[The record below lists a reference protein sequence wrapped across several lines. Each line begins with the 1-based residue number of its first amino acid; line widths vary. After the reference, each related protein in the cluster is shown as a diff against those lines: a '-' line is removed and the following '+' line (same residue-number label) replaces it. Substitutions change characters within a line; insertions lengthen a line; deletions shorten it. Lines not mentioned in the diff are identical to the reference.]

1 MVVEEQNLESGGSV
15 RVVIK
20 GESHLRN
27 VLWGPV
33 RWIKMLAKELH
44 WSFVFGVVS
53 LYGINQGLGGS
64 LGRVATEYYMKDV
77 QKVQPSES
85 QALTAITKIPWII
98 KPLWGILTD
107 VLPIY
112 GFHRRP
118 YFVLAGV
125 LGVVSMLFI
134 SVLGNLHLYLALLW
148 MTIASAAMA
157 IADVTIDACTAYNSI
172 KHPSLASD
180 MQSLCSL
187 SSSIGALLGFFMSGI
202 LVHLVGSKG
211 VFGLLTLPFA
221 LASVVGMV
229 FSESHVP
236 GFSYKQVMSQCLSFN
251 QRESTD
257 SCFVSI
263 QVNQKFIDAGRAMW
277 RTMKCSDV
285 WRPSLYMYISLALSL
300 NIHEGLFYWFTDSK
314 DGPLFAQET
323 VGFILSIGSVG
334 SILGATLYQLVLK
347 DHAFRGICLWTQ
359 LLFALAGMLDLIL
372 VLRLNLKLGLPDYL
386 FIVVDE
392 VVSQM
397 IGRLKWMPLL
407 VLTSKLCPHGI
418 EGTFFALLMSI
429 DNAGFM
435 TSSWLGGVLLH
446 VLNVT
451 RTEFGN
457 LWLAVL
463 IRNVLRVSPLFVLFL
478 VPKGDQ
484 NTFKLPGE
492 IIGEDSDSDEEKEE
506 ARNLELA
513 SLVHSADRR

>member
-1 MVVEEQNLESGGSV
+1 MVVEDQNLESGGSV

-236 GFSYKQVMSQCLSFN
+236 GFSYKQV
-251 QRESTD
+251 
-257 SCFVSI
+257 
-263 QVNQKFIDAGRAMW
+263 NQKFIDAGRAMW

-446 VLNVT
+446 VLKVT

-506 ARNLELA
+506 AQNLELA

>member
-1 MVVEEQNLESGGSV
+1 
-15 RVVIK
+15 
-20 GESHLRN
+20 
-27 VLWGPV
+27 
-33 RWIKMLAKELH
+33 
-44 WSFVFGVVS
+44 
-53 LYGINQGLGGS
+53 
-64 LGRVATEYYMKDV
+64 
-77 QKVQPSES
+77 
-85 QALTAITKIPWII
+85 
-98 KPLWGILTD
+98 
-107 VLPIY
+107 
-112 GFHRRP
+112 
-118 YFVLAGV
+118 
-125 LGVVSMLFI
+125 MLFI

-236 GFSYKQVMSQCLSFN
+236 GFSYKQV
-251 QRESTD
+251 
-257 SCFVSI
+257 
-263 QVNQKFIDAGRAMW
+263 NQKFIDAGRAMW

-314 DGPLFAQET
+314 DGPLFAQ
-323 VGFILSIGSVG
+323 VLNHSQNILEVAYHVEIFPCFVSGNCWFHSLNWFVG

-347 DHAFRGICLWTQ
+347 DHPFRGICLWTQ

-446 VLNVT
+446 VLKVT

-492 IIGEDSDSDEEKEE
+492 IMGKILILMKRKKKLGTWSWRLLFIPLIEDSSQC
-506 ARNLELA
+506 
-513 SLVHSADRR
+513 SLVIDKSLKHMLHCL

>member
-1 MVVEEQNLESGGSV
+1 MIRHSGYSGRSPWCL
-15 RVVIK
+15 K
-20 GESHLRN
+20 FL
-27 VLWGPV
+27 
-33 RWIKMLAKELH
+33 
-44 WSFVFGVVS
+44 S
-53 LYGINQGLGGS
+53 L
-64 LGRVATEYYMKDV
+64 D
-77 QKVQPSES
+77 
-85 QALTAITKIPWII
+85 
-98 KPLWGILTD
+98 
-107 VLPIY
+107 
-112 GFHRRP
+112 
-118 YFVLAGV
+118 
-125 LGVVSMLFI
+125 
-134 SVLGNLHLYLALLW
+134 
-148 MTIASAAMA
+148 
-157 IADVTIDACTAYNSI
+157 
-172 KHPSLASD
+172 
-180 MQSLCSL
+180 
-187 SSSIGALLGFFMSGI
+187 
-202 LVHLVGSKG
+202 
-211 VFGLLTLPFA
+211 
-221 LASVVGMV
+221 
-229 FSESHVP
+229 
-236 GFSYKQVMSQCLSFN
+236 
-251 QRESTD
+251 
-257 SCFVSI
+257 
-263 QVNQKFIDAGRAMW
+263 VNQKFIDAGRAMW

-446 VLNVT
+446 VLKVT

-463 IRNVLRVSPLFVLFL
+463 IRNVMRVSPLFVLFL

-492 IIGEDSDSDEEKEE
+492 IMGEDSDSDEEKEE

>member
-1 MVVEEQNLESGGSV
+1 MVVEEEQNLENGGSV
-15 RVVIK
+15 HVVK
-20 GESHLRN
+20 GESNFRN
-27 VLWGPV
+27 VVCGPV
-33 RWIKMLAKELH
+33 RWLKMLSSELH

-107 VLPIY
+107 VLPIF

-118 YFVLAGV
+118 YFILAGV
-125 LGVVSMLFI
+125 LGVVSLLFI
-134 SVLGNLHLYLALLW
+134 SLHSNLHLYLALLW
-148 MTIASAAMA
+148 MTISSAAMA

-202 LVHLVGSKG
+202 LVHIVGSKG
-211 VFGLLTLPFA
+211 VFGLLTFPFA
-221 LASVVGMV
+221 LVSVVGIV
-229 FSESHVP
+229 FSEPHVP
-236 GFSYKQVMSQCLSFN
+236 GFSYKQV
-251 QRESTD
+251 
-257 SCFVSI
+257 
-263 QVNQKFIDAGRAMW
+263 NQKFTDAGKAMW

-285 WRPSLYMYISLALSL
+285 WRPSLYMYISLTLGL

-323 VGFILSIGSVG
+323 VGFILSIGSIG

-347 DHAFRGICLWTQ
+347 DHPFRGLCLWTQ
-359 LLFALAGMLDLIL
+359 LLFALSGMLDLIL
-372 VLRLNLKLGLPDYL
+372 VLRLNLKFGLPDYL

-392 VVSQM
+392 IVSQM

-429 DNAGFM
+429 DNAGLM
-435 TSSWLGGVLLH
+435 TSSWLGGILLH
-446 VLNVT
+446 VLKVT

-463 IRNVLRVSPLFVLFL
+463 IRNVMRLLPLCFLFL

-484 NTFKLPGE
+484 NTFKLPDEIMGGE
-492 IIGEDSDSDEEKEE
+492 SEDSEDEKEGT
-506 ARNLELA
+506 RNLELA
-513 SLVHSADRR
+513 SLVQAVDRR

>member
-1 MVVEEQNLESGGSV
+1 MVVEEQSLENGGSV
-15 RVVIK
+15 HVVK
-20 GESHLRN
+20 GESNFRN
-27 VLWGPV
+27 VVCGPV
-33 RWIKMLAKELH
+33 RWLKMLSSELH

-107 VLPIY
+107 VLPIF

-118 YFVLAGV
+118 YFILAGV
-125 LGVVSMLFI
+125 LGVVSLLFI
-134 SVLGNLHLYLALLW
+134 SLHSNLHLYLALFW
-148 MTIASAAMA
+148 MTISSAAMA

-211 VFGLLTLPFA
+211 VFGLLTFPFA
-221 LASVVGMV
+221 LVSVVGIV
-229 FSESHVP
+229 FSEPHVP
-236 GFSYKQVMSQCLSFN
+236 GFSYKQV
-251 QRESTD
+251 
-257 SCFVSI
+257 
-263 QVNQKFIDAGRAMW
+263 NQKFTDAGKAMW

-285 WRPSLYMYISLALSL
+285 WRPSLYMYISLTLGL

-314 DGPLFAQET
+314 DGPLFTQET
-323 VGFILSIGSVG
+323 VGFILSIGSIG
-334 SILGATLYQLVLK
+334 SILAATLYQLVLK
-347 DHAFRGICLWTQ
+347 DHPFRGLCLWTQ
-359 LLFALAGMLDLIL
+359 LLFALSGMLDLIL
-372 VLRLNLKLGLPDYL
+372 VLRLNLKFGLPDYL

-392 VVSQM
+392 IVSQM

-429 DNAGFM
+429 DNAGLM
-435 TSSWLGGVLLH
+435 TSSWLGGIMLH
-446 VLNVT
+446 VLKVT

-463 IRNVLRVSPLFVLFL
+463 VRNVMRLLPLCFLFL

-484 NTFKLPGE
+484 NTFKLPDEIMGE
-492 IIGEDSDSDEEKEE
+492 DSDEEKDEKE
-506 ARNLELA
+506 GTRNLELA
-513 SLVHSADRR
+513 SLVHSVDRR

>member
-1 MVVEEQNLESGGSV
+1 MKRSFL
-15 RVVIK
+15 
-20 GESHLRN
+20 
-27 VLWGPV
+27 VL
-33 RWIKMLAKELH
+33 
-44 WSFVFGVVS
+44 F
-53 LYGINQGLGGS
+53 
-64 LGRVATEYYMKDV
+64 
-77 QKVQPSES
+77 
-85 QALTAITKIPWII
+85 
-98 KPLWGILTD
+98 
-107 VLPIY
+107 
-112 GFHRRP
+112 
-118 YFVLAGV
+118 
-125 LGVVSMLFI
+125 
-134 SVLGNLHLYLALLW
+134 
-148 MTIASAAMA
+148 
-157 IADVTIDACTAYNSI
+157 
-172 KHPSLASD
+172 
-180 MQSLCSL
+180 
-187 SSSIGALLGFFMSGI
+187 
-202 LVHLVGSKG
+202 
-211 VFGLLTLPFA
+211 
-221 LASVVGMV
+221 
-229 FSESHVP
+229 
-236 GFSYKQVMSQCLSFN
+236 
-251 QRESTD
+251 
-257 SCFVSI
+257 
-263 QVNQKFIDAGRAMW
+263 
-277 RTMKCSDV
+277 
-285 WRPSLYMYISLALSL
+285 
-300 NIHEGLFYWFTDSK
+300 
-314 DGPLFAQET
+314 QET

>member
-1 MVVEEQNLESGGSV
+1 MVVEDQNLESGGSV
-15 RVVIK
+15 RVVK

-236 GFSYKQVMSQCLSFN
+236 GFSYKQ
-251 QRESTD
+251 
-257 SCFVSI
+257 
-263 QVNQKFIDAGRAMW
+263 KFIDAGRAMW

-446 VLNVT
+446 VL
-451 RTEFGN
+451 
-457 LWLAVL
+457 
-463 IRNVLRVSPLFVLFL
+463 
-478 VPKGDQ
+478 K

-492 IIGEDSDSDEEKEE
+492 IMGEDSDSDEEKEE

>member
-1 MVVEEQNLESGGSV
+1 MVVEEQNLENGGSV
-15 RVVIK
+15 RVVK
-20 GESHLRN
+20 GEESHFRN
-27 VLWGPV
+27 VVCGPV
-33 RWIKMLAKELH
+33 RWLKMLSSELH

-53 LYGINQGLGGS
+53 LYGVNQGLGGS

-107 VLPIY
+107 VLPIF

-118 YFVLAGV
+118 YFILAGV
-125 LGVVSMLFI
+125 LGVVSLFFI
-134 SVLGNLHLYLALLW
+134 SLHSNLHLYLALLW
-148 MTIASAAMA
+148 MTISSAAMA

-202 LVHLVGSKG
+202 LVHFVGSKG
-211 VFGLLTLPFA
+211 VFGLLTFPFA
-221 LASVVGMV
+221 LVSVVGIV
-229 FSESHVP
+229 FNEPHVP
-236 GFSYKQVMSQCLSFN
+236 GFSYKQVH
-251 QRESTD
+251 
-257 SCFVSI
+257 
-263 QVNQKFIDAGRAMW
+263 QKFTDAGKAMW

-285 WRPSLYMYISLALSL
+285 WRPSLYMYISLTFGL

-323 VGFILSIGSVG
+323 VGFILSIGSIG
-334 SILGATLYQLVLK
+334 SILAAMLYQLVLK
-347 DHAFRGICLWTQ
+347 DHPFRSLCLWTQ
-359 LLFALAGMLDLIL
+359 LLFALSGMLDLIL
-372 VLRLNLKLGLPDYL
+372 VLRLNLKFGLPDYL

-392 VVSQM
+392 IVSQM

-429 DNAGFM
+429 DNAGLM
-435 TSSWLGGVLLH
+435 TSSWLGGILLH
-446 VLNVT
+446 VLKVT
-451 RTEFGN
+451 RNEFGN

-463 IRNVLRVSPLFVLFL
+463 VRNVMRLSPLCFLFL

-484 NTFKLPGE
+484 NTFKLPDE
-492 IIGEDSDSDEEKEE
+492 IMGEDSSEEEEDEKDGT
-506 ARNLELA
+506 RNLELA
-513 SLVHSADRR
+513 SLVHSVDRR

>member
-1 MVVEEQNLESGGSV
+1 MVAEDQSLENSGSIH
-15 RVVIK
+15 VVK
-20 GESHLRN
+20 GESRFRN
-27 VLWGPV
+27 VLCGPV
-33 RWIKMLAKELH
+33 RWIKMLSKELH

-64 LGRVATEYYMKDV
+64 MGRVATEYYMKDV

-107 VLPIY
+107 VLPIFGY
-112 GFHRRP
+112 HRRP
-118 YFVLAGV
+118 YFILAGV

-134 SVLGNLHLYLALLW
+134 SLHGNLHLYFALMW
-148 MTIASAAMA
+148 MTLSSAAMA

-172 KHPSLASD
+172 KQSALASD

-187 SSSIGALLGFFMSGI
+187 SSSIGAL
-202 LVHLVGSKG
+202 G

-221 LASVVGMV
+221 LVSVVGIV

-236 GFSYKQVMSQCLSFN
+236 GFSYKQVN
-251 QRESTD
+251 QRFT
-257 SCFVSI
+257 
-263 QVNQKFIDAGRAMW
+263 DAGRAMW

-285 WRPSLYMYISLALSL
+285 WRPCLYMYISLALSL
-300 NIHEGLFYWFTDSK
+300 NIHE
-314 DGPLFAQET
+314 
-323 VGFILSIGSVG
+323 VG

-347 DHAFRGICLWTQ
+347 DHPFRGLCLWTQ
-359 LLFALAGMLDLIL
+359 LLFALSGMLDLIL
-372 VLRLNLKLGLPDYL
+372 VLRLNLKFGLPDYL

-429 DNAGFM
+429 DNAGIM

-446 VLNVT
+446 VLKVT

-463 IRNVLRVSPLFVLFL
+463 VRNVMRLLPLFVLFL

-484 NTFKLPGE
+484 NTFKLPSE
-492 IIGEDSDSDEEKEE
+492 IMGEDSEEGDEKEE
-506 ARNLELA
+506 ARNLEMA
-513 SLVHSADRR
+513 SLVHSVDRR